1 MYCFTPNPIE
11 KAVFDGATVDTQL
24 YAAGT
29 HIALIIDGIGFGG
42 QDVTILTADG
52 QRAAAEVAGNLAVIR
67 HRTVLP
73 RRQQRRQ
80 DVVLLHAVADL
91 HHFHGDAGVCQHAGV
106 DIPQF
111 LDDITHEAV
120 KIGGSSLAVGLDR
133 AELHHGA
140 ADGDS
145 RSGPVGQPS
154 RT

>member
-1 MYCFTPNPIE
+1 M
-11 KAVFDGATVDTQL
+11 FDGATVDTQFH
-24 YAAGT
+24 AAGA
-29 HIALIIDGIGFGG
+29 HVAFIVNGIGLGG
-42 QDVTILTADG
+42 QDVTILAADG

-67 HRTVLP
+67 HCTVLP
-73 RRQQRRQ
+73 CRQQRRQ
-80 DVVLLHAVADL
+80 NMVLLHAVADL

-106 DIPQF
+106 DVPQF